1 MEAELP
7 VLVPLHR
14 YIKKSE
20 LEEIVSKMLGGTEE
34 EDTRQIQ
41 LRDGSLVL
49 LLIQHINL
57 EAINRIHN
65 TKGL

>member
-7 VLVPLHR
+7 VLVSLHR

-20 LEEIVSKMLGGTEE
+20 LEEIVSKMLGVTEE

-57 EAINRIHN
+57 EAINCIHN